1 MGHQDYC
8 GRGRQ
13 TVLSASCGTLPGGGE
28 AAWRRFCFSGPD
40 ELALNIAIQA
50 TRKRVLD
57 PSNAGDEE
65 QVASEIKI

>member
-1 MGHQDYC
+1 
-8 GRGRQ
+8 
-13 TVLSASCGTLPGGGE
+13 VAK
-28 AAWRRFCFSGPD
+28 WRRFCFSGPN

-57 PSNAGDEE
+57 PSNAGEEE